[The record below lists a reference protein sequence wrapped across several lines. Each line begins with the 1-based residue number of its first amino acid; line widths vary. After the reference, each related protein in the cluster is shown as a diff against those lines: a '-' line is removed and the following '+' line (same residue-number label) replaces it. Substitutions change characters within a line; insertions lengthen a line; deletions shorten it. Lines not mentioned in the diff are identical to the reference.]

1 MKRMEMDGWVGV
13 WQTGIDYEADL
24 VRDRL
29 DDAGV
34 EAVIMRKKD
43 RSFPVTQGSMSPI
56 HVMVPNAREAEAR
69 AILAAL
75 PPSDEELTAAALA
88 ADPEHAPAPGEAV
101 AGDGQGDPKAD
112 GSSDSHRENRDQD
125 A

>member
-1 MKRMEMDGWVGV
+1 MKRVEIDGWIGV

-43 RSFPVTQGSMSPI
+43 RSFSLTHGSMSPI
-56 HVMVPNAREAEAR
+56 HVLVPAAQEDEAR
-69 AILAAL
+69 AILAAE
-75 PPSDEELTAAALA
+75 PPTDDELTAAALA
-88 ADPEHAPAPGEAV
+88 ADPENAPAPGDAPE
-101 AGDGQGDPKAD
+101 PK
-112 GSSDSHRENRDQD
+112 SD

>member
-56 HVMVPNAREAEAR
+56 HVMVPSAREAEAR
-69 AILAAL
+69 AILASL

-88 ADPEHAPAPGEAV
+88 ADPEHAPAPGEAA
-101 AGDGQGDPKAD
+101 AGDGQGYPKAD